1 MKVRY
6 FIMNPKAKKA
16 SEVLTREEQLEVITK
31 NTLQNLKEAPEA
43 TLRMWQESQAEKSD
57 ADAVLGVEAFLI
69 GEYVGVMAKDENKP
83 KLKGAKGTKEAI
95 LKRLE
100 EVGSLEALKLI
111 LDFID
116 IADKGI
122 ISRKCK
128 KAGDPFYSRE
138 YNLLNLYV
146 SALSV
151 QYESTLYQAERFI
164 KNYES

>member
-1 MKVRY
+1 
-6 FIMNPKAKKA
+6 MNSKAKKA
-16 SEVLTREEQLEVITK
+16 SEVLTRAEKLEVITK
-31 NTLQNLKEAPEA
+31 ITLQNLKEAPEA
-43 TLRMWQESQAEKSD
+43 TLQIWQESQAEKSD

-69 GEYVGVMAKDENKP
+69 GEYVGVMAKEEKKP
-83 KLKGAKGTKEAI
+83 KIKGAKGTKEAI

-128 KAGDPFYSRE
+128 KAGDPFYNHE
-138 YNLLNLYV
+138 YRLLNLYTT
-146 SALSV
+146 ALNMKREDCSFA
-151 QYESTLYQAERFI
+151 LYQAEKLI
-164 KNYES
+164 KNLDR

>member
-1 MKVRY
+1 
-6 FIMNPKAKKA
+6 MNPKAKKA

-69 GEYVGVMAKDENKP
+69 GEYVGVMAKDEKKP

-116 IADKGI
+116 IADKGT

-128 KAGDPFYSRE
+128 KAGDPFYSYE
-138 YNLLNLYV
+138 YSILEVYEEALKLND
-146 SALSV
+146 
-151 QYESTLYQAERFI
+151 ESSLYQITRLC
-164 KNYES
+164 KNLRR